1 MEDYESTY
9 FKYMIPEWKNSYI
22 DYSELLKFINKNI
35 NKNEIIPSNEKDN
48 IISNQ
53 EKEPKHNEII
63 IIFKSKLNKELKK
76 FYLFFIQ
83 QERELYLSINT
94 RLHIKKKYNTFNNIE
109 ISKEF
114 DELIKLTK
122 NTCAIAQYVYQNL
135 YCLNK
140 ILKEFDIQYY
150 KNFKI
155 KSNISLKYII
165 ENLEKKNSDLL
176 YIYQY
181 KIINEISALVED
193 LIEDLIYFNNKFE
206 DNNLSKTYINNEN
219 SNLQENLII
228 DDSQKIKVNNNKK
241 ITKLKILLK
250 NMELFYQNSNDI
262 FLDWINSQKF
272 EYYKKSIICL
282 KKKNENDLNVSFS
295 SLNIS
300 ISDENSLNIK
310 ISLIQNWFMYTCIY
324 LIFPNIYSTI
334 RFITDIEDVVI
345 SENNQLLC
353 VLIIAMTP
361 LGELLSLKF
370 ISITITKS
378 FKKLMIFSTIFSF
391 IGNLLFILGVFL
403 KNYILIIFSR
413 LFLGFGLN
421 TTVNRNYLTEFIPK
435 KDIELYLFYFK
446 IVTLLGMASGPF
458 ITLIMNI
465 NIYNNIE
472 ESNNLKKL
480 NFSLPSLICLL
491 FSIFLFILIII
502 KYKEPNDDNFNIYS
516 EGQKPIEQNIR
527 DSFAL
532 DESLTF
538 HEFKHLKE
546 INKRLSEFNN
556 QNKYNDTNL
565 VSVNINNLIENE
577 RAKNGNITR
586 AFIFITLYL
595 IITNI
600 TIFSFY
606 VITPIF
612 YLNKNS
618 NKTTTVTITSL
629 IFFLT
634 LLTYIPIYC
643 INLSYIS
650 NKISSVRYILILS
663 VLLIICYIWS
673 ILTLNLSLKSNEKND
688 DDNFI
693 YLFCPCFLFII
704 INSYILE
711 NEVVAFLIKI
721 IPDNFLIYNF
731 NSYEVAHFVKY
742 ISELIGCL
750 EGIFLKL
757 GVADGKVLKYLNIF
771 NLFLTIIIVIW
782 FKFSS
787 YRFIDRPIRRII
799 YSKNVRLI
807 TRTEF

>member
-9 FKYMIPEWKNSYI
+9 FKYMIQEWKNNYI
-22 DYSELLKFINKNI
+22 DYSDLLKFINNNI
-35 NKNEIIPSNEKDN
+35 NKVAILPSNEKDN

-53 EKEPKHNEII
+53 ENEPNQNEII
-63 IIFKSKLNKELKK
+63 KLFKSKLNKELKK
-76 FYLFFIQ
+76 FYIFFIQ

-94 RLHIKKKYNTFNNIE
+94 RLHIKKKYNTFNNSE

-122 NTCAIAQYVYQNL
+122 NTCDIAKYVYQNL
-135 YCLNK
+135 YCLNE
-140 ILKEFDIQYY
+140 ILNEFDTKYY
-150 KNFKI
+150 NNFKI
-155 KSNISLKYII
+155 KSNLSLKYII

-181 KIINEISALVED
+181 KIINEISVLVEELIDD
-193 LIEDLIYFNNKFE
+193 LYKFD
-206 DNNLSKTYINNEN
+206 DNNTNKTYINSEN
-219 SNLQENLII
+219 SNLQENLLI
-228 DDSQKIKVNNNKK
+228 DDSQRIKLSNNKK
-241 ITKLKILLK
+241 ITKLKNLLK
-250 NMELFYQNSNDI
+250 NLELFNQNSNDI
-262 FLDWINSQKF
+262 FLQWINNQKY
-272 EYYKKSIICL
+272 EYYKKIICS
-282 KKKNENDLNVSFS
+282 KKNNNNELNRSIS
-295 SLNIS
+295 SISIS
-300 ISDENSLNIK
+300 ISDENSLNVK

-334 RFITDIEDVVI
+334 KFISNVKKGTI
-345 SENNQLLC
+345 SENKQLLC

-361 LGELLSLKF
+361 LGELISLIF
-370 ISITITKS
+370 ISITISKS
-378 FKKLMIFSTIFSF
+378 FKRLMILSTIFSF
-391 IGNLLFILGVFL
+391 IGNLLFVLGVFL
-403 KNYILIIFSR
+403 KQYILIIFSR
-413 LFLGFGLN
+413 LFLGFGFN

-435 KDIELYLFYFK
+435 KNIELYLFFFK

-458 ITLIMNI
+458 ITLITNI
-465 NIYNNIE
+465 NIYKNIDY
-472 ESNNLKKL
+472 NDNDLNKI
-480 NFSLPSLICLL
+480 NFSLPSFLCLL

-546 INKRLSEFNN
+546 LNKRLSEFNV
-556 QNKYNDTNL
+556 QNKYDDTNL
-565 VSVNINNLIENE
+565 VTVNINKLIENE
-577 RAKNGNITR
+577 RDKNGNITR

-612 YLNKNS
+612 YLNINNNES
-618 NKTTTVTITSL
+618 TETLTSL
-629 IFFLT
+629 IFFIT
-634 LLTYIPIYC
+634 LLSYIPIYC
-643 INLSYIS
+643 INLIYIS
-650 NKISSVRYILILS
+650 NKISSVKYILILS
-663 VLLIICYIWS
+663 FMQIIFYIWS
-673 ILTLNLSLKSNEKND
+673 ILTLYLSFHSKDVKEG
-688 DDNFI
+688 NFI

-704 INSYILE
+704 INSYLLE

-731 NSYEVAHFVKY
+731 NSYDVAHFIKY

-750 EGIFLKL
+750 EGIFLKT
-757 GVADGKVLKYLNIF
+757 GVPDGKILRYLNIV
-771 NLFLTIIIVIW
+771 NLFLTIFISIW
-782 FKFSS
+782 FYFSS

>member
-9 FKYMIPEWKNSYI
+9 FKYMIQEWKNNYI
-22 DYSELLKFINKNI
+22 DYSELLKFINNNI
-35 NKNEIIPSNEKDN
+35 NKVAILPSNEKDN

-53 EKEPKHNEII
+53 ENEPNQNEII
-63 IIFKSKLNKELKK
+63 KLFKSKLNKELKK
-76 FYLFFIQ
+76 FYIFFIQ

-94 RLHIKKKYNTFNNIE
+94 RLHIKKKYNTFNNSE

-122 NTCAIAQYVYQNL
+122 STCDIAQYVYQNL

-140 ILKEFDIQYY
+140 ILIEFDTKYY
-150 KNFKI
+150 NNFKI
-155 KSNISLKYII
+155 KSKLSLKYII

-193 LIEDLIYFNNKFE
+193 LIDDLIFYNYKFE
-206 DNNLSKTYINNEN
+206 DNNTNKTHINSEN

-228 DDSQKIKVNNNKK
+228 DDSQRIKLSNNKK
-241 ITKLKILLK
+241 ITKLKTLLK
-250 NMELFYQNSNDI
+250 NLELFNQNSNDI
-262 FLDWINSQKF
+262 FLEWINNQKY
-272 EYYKKSIICL
+272 EYYKKIICP
-282 KKKNENDLNVSFS
+282 KKNNNNELNRSNS
-295 SLNIS
+295 SISIS
-300 ISDENSLNIK
+300 ISDENSLNVK

-334 RFITDIEDVVI
+334 KFISNVKKGTI
-345 SENNQLLC
+345 SENKQLLC

-361 LGELLSLKF
+361 LGELISLIF
-370 ISITITKS
+370 ISITISKS
-378 FKKLMIFSTIFSF
+378 FKRLMILSTIFSF
-391 IGNLLFILGVFL
+391 IGNLLFVLGVFL
-403 KNYILIIFSR
+403 KQYILIIFSR
-413 LFLGFGLN
+413 LFLGFGFN

-435 KDIELYLFYFK
+435 KNIELYLFYFK

-458 ITLIMNI
+458 ITLITNI
-465 NIYNNIE
+465 NIYKNIDD
-472 ESNNLKKL
+472 NDNDLNKI
-480 NFSLPSLICLL
+480 NFSLPSFLCLL

-502 KYKEPNDDNFNIYS
+502 KYKEPNDDNFHIYR
-516 EGQKPIEQNIR
+516 EGQKPIEQNLR

-546 INKRLSEFNN
+546 INKRLNEFNI
-556 QNKYNDTNL
+556 QNKYDDTNL
-565 VSVNINNLIENE
+565 VSVNINKLIENE

-612 YLNKNS
+612 YLNINHNES
-618 NKTTTVTITSL
+618 TVTLTSL
-629 IFFLT
+629 IFFIT
-634 LLTYIPIYC
+634 LLSYIPIYC
-643 INLSYIS
+643 INLIYIS
-650 NKISSVRYILILS
+650 NKISSVKYILILS
-663 VLLIICYIWS
+663 FMLVILFIWS
-673 ILTLNLSLKSNEKND
+673 ILILYLSLDSKNVKEG
-688 DDNFI
+688 NFI
-693 YLFCPCFLFII
+693 YKFSPCFLFII

-711 NEVVAFLIKI
+711 NEVIAFLIKI

-731 NSYEVAHFVKY
+731 NSYNVAHFIKY

-750 EGIFLKL
+750 EGIFLKT
-757 GVADGKVLKYLNIF
+757 GIYDGKILRYLSIF
-771 NLFLTIIIVIW
+771 NLFLTIIILIW
-782 FKFSS
+782 FYFSS

>member
-1 MEDYESTY
+1 
-9 FKYMIPEWKNSYI
+9 
-22 DYSELLKFINKNI
+22 
-35 NKNEIIPSNEKDN
+35 
-48 IISNQ
+48 
-53 EKEPKHNEII
+53 
-63 IIFKSKLNKELKK
+63 
-76 FYLFFIQ
+76 
-83 QERELYLSINT
+83 
-94 RLHIKKKYNTFNNIE
+94 
-109 ISKEF
+109 
-114 DELIKLTK
+114 
-122 NTCAIAQYVYQNL
+122 
-135 YCLNK
+135 
-140 ILKEFDIQYY
+140 
-150 KNFKI
+150 
-155 KSNISLKYII
+155 
-165 ENLEKKNSDLL
+165 
-176 YIYQY
+176 
-181 KIINEISALVED
+181 
-193 LIEDLIYFNNKFE
+193 
-206 DNNLSKTYINNEN
+206 
-219 SNLQENLII
+219 
-228 DDSQKIKVNNNKK
+228 
-241 ITKLKILLK
+241 
-250 NMELFYQNSNDI
+250 
-262 FLDWINSQKF
+262 
-272 EYYKKSIICL
+272 
-282 KKKNENDLNVSFS
+282 
-295 SLNIS
+295 
-300 ISDENSLNIK
+300 
-310 ISLIQNWFMYTCIY
+310 MYTCIY

-465 NIYNNIE
+465 NIYNKIE
-472 ESNNLKKL
+472 EAHNLNKL

-546 INKRLSEFNN
+546 LNKRLSEFNV
-556 QNKYNDTNL
+556 QNKYDDTNL
-565 VSVNINNLIENE
+565 VTVNINKLIENE
-577 RAKNGNITR
+577 RDKNGNITR

-612 YLNKNS
+612 YLNIKNNES
-618 NKTTTVTITSL
+618 TVTITSF

-634 LLTYIPIYC
+634 LLSYIPIYC
-643 INLSYIS
+643 INLIYIS
-650 NKISSVRYILILS
+650 NKISSVKYILILS
-663 VLLIICYIWS
+663 FMQIIFYIWS
-673 ILTLNLSLKSNEKND
+673 ILTLYLSFHSKDVKEG
-688 DDNFI
+688 NFI

-704 INSYILE
+704 INSYLLE

-731 NSYEVAHFVKY
+731 NSYDVAHFIKY

-750 EGIFLKL
+750 EGIFLKT
-757 GVADGKVLKYLNIF
+757 GVPDGKILRYLNIV
-771 NLFLTIIIVIW
+771 NLFLTIFISIW
-782 FKFSS
+782 FYFSS

>member
-9 FKYMIPEWKNSYI
+9 FKYMIQEWKNNYI
-22 DYSELLKFINKNI
+22 DYSDLLKFINDNI
-35 NKNEIIPSNEKDN
+35 NKVAILPSNEKDN

-53 EKEPKHNEII
+53 ENEPNQNEII
-63 IIFKSKLNKELKK
+63 KLFKSKLNKELKK
-76 FYLFFIQ
+76 FYIFFIQ

-94 RLHIKKKYNTFNNIE
+94 RLHIKKKYNIFNNSQV
-109 ISKEF
+109 SKEF

-122 NTCAIAQYVYQNL
+122 STCDIAQYVYQNL

-140 ILKEFDIQYY
+140 ILIEFDTKYY
-150 KNFKI
+150 NNFKI
-155 KSNISLKYII
+155 KSKLSLKYII

-193 LIEDLIYFNNKFE
+193 LIDDLIFYNYKFE
-206 DNNLSKTYINNEN
+206 DNKSNKSHINSEN

-228 DDSQKIKVNNNKK
+228 DDSQRIKLSNNKK
-241 ITKLKILLK
+241 ITKLKTLLK
-250 NMELFYQNSNDI
+250 NLELFNQNSNDI
-262 FLDWINSQKF
+262 FLQWINNQKY
-272 EYYKKSIICL
+272 EYYKKIICP
-282 KKKNENDLNVSFS
+282 KKNNNNELNRSN
-295 SLNIS
+295 SLNSIN
-300 ISDENSLNIK
+300 ISDENSLNVK

-334 RFITDIEDVVI
+334 KFISNVKKGTI
-345 SENNQLLC
+345 SENKQLLC

-361 LGELLSLKF
+361 LGELISLIF
-370 ISITITKS
+370 ISITISKS
-378 FKKLMIFSTIFSF
+378 FKRLMILSTIFSF

-403 KNYILIIFSR
+403 KQYILIIFSR
-413 LFLGFGLN
+413 LFLGFGFN

-435 KDIELYLFYFK
+435 KNIELYLFYFK

-458 ITLIMNI
+458 ITLITNI
-465 NIYNNIE
+465 NIYKNIDE
-472 ESNNLKKL
+472 NDNDLNKI
-480 NFSLPSLICLL
+480 NFSLPSFLCLL

-516 EGQKPIEQNIR
+516 EGQKPIEQNLK
-527 DSFAL
+527 DSFSL

-546 INKRLSEFNN
+546 INKRLSEFNI
-556 QNKYNDTNL
+556 QNKYDDTNL
-565 VSVNINNLIENE
+565 VSVNINKLIENE

-612 YLNKNS
+612 YLNLNNNES
-618 NKTTTVTITSL
+618 TETLTSL
-629 IFFLT
+629 IFFIT
-634 LLTYIPIYC
+634 LLSYIPIYC
-643 INLSYIS
+643 INLIYIS
-650 NKISSVRYILILS
+650 NKISSVKYILILNFML
-663 VLLIICYIWS
+663 VIFFIWA
-673 ILTLNLSLKSNEKND
+673 ILTLYLSLDSKDVKEG
-688 DDNFI
+688 NFI
-693 YLFCPCFLFII
+693 YIFSPCFLFII

-711 NEVVAFLIKI
+711 NEVIAFLIKI

-731 NSYEVAHFVKY
+731 NSYNVAHFIKY

-750 EGIFLKL
+750 EGIFLKT
-757 GVADGKVLKYLNIF
+757 GVHDGKILRYLSIF
-771 NLFLTIIIVIW
+771 NLFLTIIILIW
-782 FKFSS
+782 FYFSS

>member
-9 FKYMIPEWKNSYI
+9 FKYMIQEWKNNYI
-22 DYSELLKFINKNI
+22 DYSDLLKFINDNI
-35 NKNEIIPSNEKDN
+35 NKVAILPSNEKDN

-53 EKEPKHNEII
+53 ENEPNQNEII
-63 IIFKSKLNKELKK
+63 KLFKSKLNKELKK
-76 FYLFFIQ
+76 FYIFFIQ

-94 RLHIKKKYNTFNNIE
+94 RLHIKTKYNTFNNSE
-109 ISKEF
+109 VSKEF

-122 NTCAIAQYVYQNL
+122 STCDIAQYVYQNL

-140 ILKEFDIQYY
+140 ILIEFDTKYY
-150 KNFKI
+150 NNFKI
-155 KSNISLKYII
+155 KSKLSLKYII

-193 LIEDLIYFNNKFE
+193 LIDDLIFYNYKFD
-206 DNNLSKTYINNEN
+206 DNNTNKTYISSED

-228 DDSQKIKVNNNKK
+228 DDSQRIKLSNNKK

-250 NMELFYQNSNDI
+250 NLELFNQNSNDI
-262 FLDWINSQKF
+262 FLQWINNQKY
-272 EYYKKSIICL
+272 EYYKKIICP
-282 KKKNENDLNVSFS
+282 KKNNNNELNS
-295 SLNIS
+295 SISSISIS
-300 ISDENSLNIK
+300 ISDENSLNVK

-334 RFITDIEDVVI
+334 KFISNVNNGTI
-345 SENNQLLC
+345 SENKQLLC

-361 LGELLSLKF
+361 LGELISLIF
-370 ISITITKS
+370 ISITISKS
-378 FKKLMIFSTIFSF
+378 FKRLMILSTIFSF
-391 IGNLLFILGVFL
+391 IGNLLFVLGVFL
-403 KNYILIIFSR
+403 KQYILIIFSR
-413 LFLGFGLN
+413 LFLGFGFN

-435 KDIELYLFYFK
+435 KNIELYLFCFK

-458 ITLIMNI
+458 ITLITNI
-465 NIYNNIE
+465 NIYKNIDE
-472 ESNNLKKL
+472 NDNDLNKI
-480 NFSLPSLICLL
+480 NFSLPSFLCLL

-502 KYKEPNDDNFNIYS
+502 KYKEPNDDNFHIYR
-516 EGQKPIEQNIR
+516 EGQKPIEQNLR

-546 INKRLSEFNN
+546 INKRLNEFNI
-556 QNKYNDTNL
+556 QNKYDDTNL
-565 VSVNINNLIENE
+565 VSVNINKLIENE

-612 YLNKNS
+612 YLNINNNES
-618 NKTTTVTITSL
+618 TETLTSL
-629 IFFLT
+629 IFFIT
-634 LLTYIPIYC
+634 LLSYIPIYC
-643 INLSYIS
+643 INLIYIS
-650 NKISSVRYILILS
+650 NKISSVKYILILNFML
-663 VLLIICYIWS
+663 VIFFIWA
-673 ILTLNLSLKSNEKND
+673 ILTLYLSLDSKDVKEG
-688 DDNFI
+688 NFI
-693 YLFCPCFLFII
+693 YIFCPCFLFII

-711 NEVVAFLIKI
+711 NEVIAFLIKI
-721 IPDNFLIYNF
+721 IPDNFLIHNF
-731 NSYEVAHFVKY
+731 NSYNVAHFIKY

-750 EGIFLKL
+750 EGIFLKT
-757 GVADGKVLKYLNIF
+757 GIYDGKILRYLSIF
-771 NLFLTIIIVIW
+771 NLFLTIIILIW
-782 FKFSS
+782 FYFSS